1 MSDTLTKADLTELV
15 TLVRAVGRS
24 AVMPHFRTLR
34 PEDVRAK
41 TGPLDLVTI
50 ADEAAEAQL
59 TAALSAHHPTAV
71 VVGEEATS
79 RDATLLDRIADA
91 ELCFILDPID
101 GTSNFAA
108 GRYRNAEGCRVRA
121 GRGDVRCALLALHAG
136 ADEVAGL
143 FPAAPARRRVGLPL
157 RSPSVSACRVRSLS
171 FLRLSPPVAMGSRRW
186 RAALP

>member
-34 PEDVRAK
+34 PEDVQAK

-59 TAALSAHHPTAV
+59 TAALSARHPTAV

-91 ELCFILDPID
+91 DALDGHGAWLERRD
-101 GTSNFAA
+101 GGIETLK
-108 GRYRNAEGCRVRA
+108 V
-121 GRGDVRCALLALHAG
+121 
-136 ADEVAGL
+136 
-143 FPAAPARRRVGLPL
+143 AAPA
-157 RSPSVSACRVRSLS
+157 
-171 FLRLSPPVAMGSRRW
+171 PVAEMSGALSW
-186 RAALP
+186 RFMPEPTKSQVCARLPRLAGAWDYDPRAGPGELDRASWTALQAALFAAD